1 MTGFNGLIDL
11 QHCKTILVE
20 GKLIAQRANIRRNQ
34 TEILSD
40 EWQRL

>member
-11 QHCKTILVE
+11 QHCKAILVE

-40 EWQRL
+40 EWQGL